1 MLKPHPAIEVRFHPQ
16 GLPWAGH
23 DGPMAPP
30 LSETPFQIDFHSV
43 TETASDLA
51 HVTQR
56 SVVHTGHQQTM
67 DAFSAPRV
75 TDDHA
80 RQHFRRLDLLP
91 GGGTP
96 AWQVPAGLKLGHDAF
111 MPIGH
116 HPLEEAPPQF
126 SRSLEKHQCGC
137 IDLGQ
142 QLSKNTTALRK
153 RFLQE
158 RPAVMVEN
166 VEEHKAN
173 RLLTAGVTYPARM
186 RHLMTPQDGVQIRA
200 IPSKHH
206 EFAVHDGAGRETAEY
221 LQLR

>member
-1 MLKPHPAIEVRFHPQ
+1 MDA
-16 GLPWAGH
+16 
-23 DGPMAPP
+23 
-30 LSETPFQIDFHSV
+30 
-43 TETASDLA
+43 
-51 HVTQR
+51 
-56 SVVHTGHQQTM
+56 GHQQTV
-67 DAFSAPRV
+67 DAVPATRV

-126 SRSLEKHQCGC
+126 SCSLGEHQGGR

-142 QLSKNTTALRK
+142 QLSKNTSALRK
-153 RFLQE
+153 WFLHE
-158 RPAVMVEN
+158 RPAVMVEK
-166 VEEHKAN
+166 VEQDKAN

-186 RHLMTPQDGVQIRA
+186 RHLMTPQDGVQIGA
-200 IPSKHH
+200 IPLKHH
-206 EFAVHDGAGRETAEY
+206 EFAVHDGAGGETAEY
-221 LQLR
+221 LQLRVAAAVVG